1 MMPMRAW
8 LAIAFFALFII
19 SAIWPAHPQDFLI
32 EHILTVLAVGL
43 LIWADRVR
51 PLSNLSA
58 VLIFCFLSLHLLG
71 AHYTYSEVPYDRWSE
86 MLFGTPLS
94 DRFGWQRNHYDRLVH
109 AAFGL
114 LLVYPTRE
122 LLGRLF
128 PEIQIHDVRLLLVA
142 VLVLA
147 LFSKV
152 YELLEW
158 VFTLI
163 MTQEAAAVYNGEQG
177 DIRDAHK
184 DMTLALAGAVTSAV
198 LIFVCE
204 APTRLEAKQ
213 RSRT

>member
-1 MMPMRAW
+1 MPLRAW
-8 LAIAFFALFII
+8 LGIAFLGLFVV
-19 SAIWPAHPQDFLI
+19 SAIGPPHPQDFLI
-32 EHILTVLAVGL
+32 EHILTVVAVGL

-51 PLSNLSA
+51 PLTNISA

-86 MLFGTPLS
+86 ALFGTPVSEWL
-94 DRFGWQRNHYDRLVH
+94 GWRRNHYDRVVH

-128 PEIQIHDVRLLLVA
+128 PEISIRDVRLLLVT
-142 VLVLA
+142 VLMLA
-147 LFSKV
+147 FFSKV

-158 VFTLI
+158 AFTLI
-163 MTQEAAAVYNGEQG
+163 MTREAAAIYNGEQG

-184 DMTLALAGAVTSAV
+184 DMALALAGTVASAL
-198 LIFVCE
+198 LIFICE
-204 APTRLEAKQ
+204 IPARFSKSPSA
-213 RSRT
+213 